1 MILKVVALIWN
12 TNAAL
17 SRGIVKVP
25 FVRLTKAAKFA
36 VANALLLP
44 EI

>member
-17 SRGIVKVP
+17 SRGIVKTRVYRVNGSGTMR
-25 FVRLTKAAKFA
+25 FSQ
-36 VANALLLP
+36 
-44 EI
+44 